1 MESKLVERSWF
12 WRRLAVFGS
21 LVFCGAIMLKV
32 ALWGPDTR
40 LSSDIYTTTALLFT
54 TTLLAYIGGS
64 ILDSRNEGKEALA
77 AKVAEK
83 SSPVETN
90 MEVKP

>member
-1 MESKLVERSWF
+1 MENKLVERSWF
-12 WRRLAVFGS
+12 WRRLAVFGT
-21 LVFCGAIMLKV
+21 LGLCAAIMLKV
-32 ALWGPDTR
+32 AIWGPDTR
-40 LSSDIYTTTALLFT
+40 LSADIYTTTALLLST
-54 TTLLAYIGGS
+54 ALVTYVGGS
-64 ILDSRNEGKEALA
+64 ILDSRNEGKEIIA